1 MPQRH
6 YWLNKD
12 DYNDDGDG
20 DNDDDD
26 DDQDNDYDEDA
37 NDNGMMMNSL
47 LGSPY
52 L

>member
-1 MPQRH
+1 MPKRL

-12 DYNDDGDG
+12 DGNDDGDG

-26 DDQDNDYDEDA
+26 DDKDNDYDEDA
-37 NDNGMMMNSL
+37 NDNCMMMNNL